1 MKISDIAITHH
12 RLTLDLG
19 TIANAHLAAGLAG
32 SPYLEFPC
40 DPPAWTVERRDFP
53 LTTAL
58 DIDRDGMI
66 VLGEAPGLGFD
77 LDEQQLADTRI

>member
-40 DPPAWTVERRDFP
+40 DPPAWTVEPGPIDS
-53 LTTAL
+53 TTPVGVIHSEPPA
-58 DIDRDGMI
+58 
-66 VLGEAPGLGFD
+66 
-77 LDEQQLADTRI
+77 